1 MMSFL
6 KSILRK
12 SKKEVSS
19 QKMLDLLEDLAVMQ
33 DRLDSLEKDVKS
45 LTTSM
50 EEMAACVQNVT
61 LVMHSLSQ
69 EVLTI
74 VSAINSFAAP
84 READMFSLGFNNDD
98 DDDNLLN

>member
-6 KSILRK
+6 KSILWK
-12 SKKEVSS
+12 SKKEISG
-19 QKMLDLLEDLAVMQ
+19 QKMPDLLEDLAVMQ
-33 DRLDSLEKDVKS
+33 SRLDDLEKDVKS
-45 LTTSM
+45 LTASM
-50 EEMAACVQNVT
+50 EEMTTCVQNVT

-84 READMFSLGFNNDD
+84 READIFSLGFGNDD